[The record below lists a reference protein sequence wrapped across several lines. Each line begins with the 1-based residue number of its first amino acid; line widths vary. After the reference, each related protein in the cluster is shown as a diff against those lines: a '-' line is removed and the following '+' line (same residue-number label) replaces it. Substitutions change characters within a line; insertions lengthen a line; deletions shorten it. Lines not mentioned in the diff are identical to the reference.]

1 MVGDDR
7 VDMACGRAAGAGGWE
22 EGEGKRGGGRGDE
35 GRMETEEVAREIWL
49 VMK

>member
-22 EGEGKRGGGRGDE
+22 EGEGMRGGGRGRRERGGGRGEE
-35 GRMETEEVAREIWL
+35 GEG
-49 VMK
+49 

>member
-22 EGEGKRGGGRGDE
+22 EGEGRKGEEGGRGD
-35 GRMETEEVAREIWL
+35 EVAREIWL